1 MTGRSHTIDV
11 YLEIGKKR
19 TFAGA
24 IDWPGWCRSGRDE
37 ASALQSLQDAGERYA
52 RVLNAAQIEFQAPA
66 DTSALAVVERLAGN
80 TTTDFGAP
88 DVAPSSETRPVDH
101 RTEHGRRCCT
111 R

>member
-1 MTGRSHTIDV
+1 MARSSNTIDV
-11 YLEIGKKR
+11 YLEIGSKR

-24 IDWPGWCRSGRDE
+24 IDWPGWCRSGRNAD
-37 ASALQSLQDAGERYA
+37 AALQALVDAGPRYA
-52 RVLNAAQIEFQAPA
+52 RVLQTAPLEFQLPG
-66 DTSALAVVERLAGN
+66 DVSALAVAVRLHGN